1 MRGGNVISR
10 YNDGL
15 STESSAERE
24 FFLELQ
30 SADNQDYADCR
41 SSKIIIILTSI
52 AKLHLKLKARAVSVF
67 AQIISTMYHQH

>member
-24 FFLELQ
+24 FFLKLQ
-30 SADNQDYADCR
+30 SADNQNYADC
-41 SSKIIIILTSI
+41 SKIIIILTSI
-52 AKLHLKLKARAVSVF
+52 AKLHLKLKASAVSVF
-67 AQIISTMYHQH
+67 AHILSTMYHQH